1 MLSAGVTITAYCLWA
16 FAEPH
21 TVDGVAWSQ
30 VSIVPF
36 AAALL
41 RYAYAIELGE
51 AGAPEAVFLHDRVRS
66 SSPPCGG
73 VVYALGVYLR
83 EGVYLPT

>member
-16 FAEPH
+16 FAVPH
-21 TVDGVAWSQ
+21 TVDGIAWSQ

-36 AAALL
+36 AAAIL
-41 RYAYAIELGE
+41 RYAYQIELGE
-51 AGAPEAVFLHDRVRS
+51 AGAPEAVFLHDRTLQVLTAS
-66 SSPPCGG
+66 WV

-83 EGVYLPT
+83 